1 MSWWIWCIPNEGLT
15 SRAPKGPRPL
25 TSRIWT
31 LQHPADA
38 IAAALRVCALFVLVG
53 LATLSAAHAH
63 SAAPFSPAAAADSEI
78 VSPHECCHAAD
89 QRATHTDCAG
99 AICWSLSA
107 LVGHDAE
114 GIPPHAA
121 TPSPLSE
128 ACDRMSRTPAPL
140 LHPPISV

>member
-1 MSWWIWCIPNEGLT
+1 M
-15 SRAPKGPRPL
+15 

-31 LQHPADA
+31 LPHPADA

-53 LATLSAAHAH
+53 LASLSAAHAH
-63 SAAPFSPAAAADSEI
+63 SAAPFSPAATADSEI
-78 VSPHECCHAAD
+78 VSLDECCHTAD
-89 QRATHTDCAG
+89 QGAQHTDCAG

-114 GIPPHAA
+114 GIPPHGAS
-121 TPSPLSE
+121 PNPLSE
-128 ACDRMSRTPAPL
+128 ACACTSRAQAPL